1 MQRNTLFTAIIIIV
15 LGVQV
20 VNRLDLLLFSGINYN
35 PAFISSL
42 ENHLGKPFYVNAAM
56 YPEYS
61 KIATSI
67 IFILVNG
74 LWVPV
79 AEEYLWRRV
88 IQT

>member
-1 MQRNTLFTAIIIIV
+1 
-15 LGVQV
+15 V
-20 VNRLDLLLFSGINYN
+20 VNRLDLLLFSDINYN

-42 ENHLGKPFYVNAAM
+42 ENHLGKPVYTNIPIYA
-56 YPEYS
+56 EYS

-79 AEEYLWRRV
+79 AEEFL
-88 IQT
+88 